1 VAPRYARAHY
11 SLGMLHASSG
21 RTDAAAEALANAAR
35 LAAASKGGA
44 DSSDTPEGGAVSAS
58 TTFSGTGS
66 SDYGPDAPLVPVAVA
81 KEDDELVHSEFGY
94 LLALG
99 SVRADQGRPAA
110 AGKVFELAL
119 KLKPLAAPGWVALGG
134 IRAKQGEA
142 EKALAAFETALQC
155 DPRSADA
162 HYGLGSCLLVSAST
176 AAEKDTA
183 LKHIERAV
191 ELDPLHAAAL
201 AKLASHAVGGEY
213 LSAVR
218 SFQAAAD
225 SGGGAANQGSSS
237 KSASAS
243 SSSAAEPLSLAASLF
258 GLAATLDSQGVLPYR
273 ALDLLEKSVELEPGR
288 SSTHLVLGRTLAKLE
303 RWNDAIRAFRSA
315 IRLDARNVDAFF
327 ELGYALLANKES
339 SAAAVASSD
348 QALEGASDASATPVE
363 ASSSSDLNAPLDYST
378 GLVMDAEHVFK
389 AAIDLAPERNELYVG
404 LAKAMQTK
412 QQWTLAVQAWQRA
425 VATDPDQAAW
435 QLGLGVA
442 ARKSGDLKLSASA
455 LRKCIEVDG
464 ESNPPRAMRAVR
476 LLIRVLKAI
485 VAGEEDTGKGGSS
498 MDKGARVQELRVLT
512 SSLIERLE
520 KRLAQASAGNDSS
533 AAALDLDALVA
544 DDAAESKA
552 DAKADASDET
562 GNNTQDNQQVSVGGV
577 TAAERTMSEIGAL
590 YVILGR
596 LWLTPATG
604 TRVGEDGEATEV
616 TPEEEKNGVE
626 AFRKGAAFAAFAA
639 AHQPAAAAA
648 LAPVYEASAQ
658 GGLHSYGGYSGAA
671 VTVPRG
677 DAKMVAASLC
687 RRALG
692 GVLTALGGAGEA
704 DDSLPVGPKDVTSL
718 VLCLNRT
725 AGDDAGVGCSPSAA
739 HLLMRTLF
747 VTPDHP
753 MWRGA
758 AVTSSTYAMVDKTEE
773 ASEQLHSL
781 LAAYLAGAPA
791 GRAASRT
798 GALLVKLATAR
809 AQPTTPSAW
818 LNLAK
823 YCALTLEL
831 RYADLVDPLT
841 TVHGWAQGSSPAAAA
856 SYQNNKN
863 HRSGPRVTVGA
874 TAAQAILA
882 LGLSSCR
889 HATTLSL
896 GDPQA
901 EAEAWLWCGTFA
913 EALGDFTSAKQHYTR
928 SCDTTPDAPAPAVRL
943 AKLLLLLQAHNMKN
957 KKLAAAG
964 MSDSSGN
971 TASSEA
977 AEAAASS
984 ELMARQSNAEQ
995 CVQKA
1000 LALDPYSGTSAAEA
1014 TLQGAMHMLRAG
1026 DADSAIAGFLEV
1038 AFRKAMAPARDVASN
1053 ELVDTAVLGL
1063 IDGVVQSVQNATQA
1077 QNATPS
1083 GESGAPAAASSSDED
1098 ASTVLAEGLSVEVAA
1113 QVLAVEQSAPLLAL
1127 ERLLSTVG
1135 DTTSRASAV
1144 SRLCEVVGSL
1154 ASDTAKQ
1161 HGSLDA
1167 RAGGGTR
1174 GGADIAV
1181 HLAVFN
1187 TVLKALPNVSAALP
1201 ALHRLCVLA
1210 RDLSLKAGR
1219 DKDAVGC
1226 LRTVLGYLAATAP
1239 DQQGTLASSNS
1250 SGDDAGALDG
1260 AAESGGLGSSSSDLM
1275 NGTGALKGHAGAWSM
1290 ALAVFASMASYAAA
1304 NGEEAKSL
1312 TLFTVALE
1320 YDSSYAPA
1328 LDGIA
1333 ALARQWGERDVASAD
1348 AEADASA
1355 LAQLANRAVTAL
1367 RAVLAYNHGHSGA
1380 WAALAAVARALQR
1393 TRGGRSNSD
1402 TAKEEGEGDA
1412 GSEAAKNLVNQLLT
1426 WSAGEP
1432 AALVGLCQ
1440 HAEELVLRPGLTRV
1454 ANTSSNPADLE
1465 DVPPLPSSAGNS
1477 SAPSQDAK
1485 EDAKARAIAS
1495 DLASAQAIFEAV
1507 LAQYPNHAAAVGGLA
1522 VLGAKLVDGA
1532 TAAEEGGTVAAGQN
1546 QQLELQ
1552 RGLSLLEAAVAAP
1565 TVSLSPAGTFARQK
1579 LASYHAA
1586 RGAAFGAHG
1595 HKTAA
1600 AVAALRHAV
1609 SFHGPMGSP
1618 GSAGGDADADRV
1630 SLLVGALCRLGS
1642 DDLRERGDAAAA
1654 KRSFREALTHRPNSP
1669 AALRGLADAHMRHG
1683 IACAADGHP
1692 AEAAR
1697 EFKKALARR
1706 GGVRNLKDV

>member
-1 VAPRYARAHY
+1 MAPRYARAHY

-44 DSSDTPEGGAVSAS
+44 DSSDSQEGGAVSSS
-58 TTFSGTGS
+58 TTFGGS
-66 SDYGPDAPLVPVAVA
+66 NDYGPDAPLVPVAVA
-81 KEDDELVHSEFGY
+81 KDDDEMVHSEFGY

-134 IRAKQGEA
+134 VRAKQGEA

-176 AAEKDTA
+176 VAEKDTA

-225 SGGGAANQGSSS
+225 SGGGANQRSSNSSS
-237 KSASAS
+237 ASS

-303 RWNDAIRAFRSA
+303 RWSDAIRAFRSA

-327 ELGYALLANKES
+327 ELGYALLANKGS
-339 SAAAVASSD
+339 SAAGASND
-348 QALEGASDASATPVE
+348 QAQASIDDAISTEVE
-363 ASSSSDLNAPLDYST
+363 ASSSDLNAPLDYST

-404 LAKAMQTK
+404 LAKSMQTK
-412 QQWTLAVQAWQRA
+412 QQWQLAVQAWQRA

-435 QLGLGVA
+435 QLELGVA

-485 VAGEEDTGKGGSS
+485 VASEEESDGKSGSRSSSS
-498 MDKGARVQELRVLT
+498 MDKGARVQELRALT

-520 KRLAQASAGNDSS
+520 KRLAQASTGNDSS
-533 AAALDLDALVA
+533 SAALDLDALVA

-562 GNNTQDNQQVSVGGV
+562 GHSNSQDDQQASVGGV

-604 TRVGEDGEATEV
+604 TRVGDDGEATEV

-648 LAPVYEASAQ
+648 LAPVYEASAH

-739 HLLMRTLF
+739 HLLMRTFF
-747 VTPDHP
+747 VTPGHP
-753 MWRGA
+753 MWRGPA
-758 AVTSSTYAMVDKTEE
+758 ATSSSYAVVDKSEE

-809 AQPTTPSAW
+809 AQATTPSAW
-818 LNLAK
+818 LKLAK
-823 YCALTLEL
+823 YCALALEL
-831 RYADLVDPLT
+831 RFADLVDPMT
-841 TVHGWAQGSSPAAAA
+841 TVHGWAQGS
-856 SYQNNKN
+856 QINKN

-874 TAAQAILA
+874 TAARAILA

-913 EALGDFTSAKQHYTR
+913 EALGDLNSAKQHYAR
-928 SCDTTPDAPAPAVRL
+928 SCDTAPDAPAPAVRL
-943 AKLLLLLQAHNMKN
+943 ANLLQLLLANQKKN
-957 KKLAAAG
+957 KRLVG
-964 MSDSSGN
+964 GESN

-1014 TLQGAMHMLRAG
+1014 TLQSAMQMLRAG
-1026 DADSAIAGFLEV
+1026 DADSAIASFLEV

-1063 IDGVVQSVQNATQA
+1063 IDGVVQSVRNATHA
-1077 QNATPS
+1077 QGATPT
-1083 GESGAPAAASSSDED
+1083 GGGNGAASSTDED
-1098 ASTVLAEGLSVEVAA
+1098 AAAALAEGLPVEVAA

-1135 DTTSRASAV
+1135 DTASRASAV
-1144 SRLCEVVGSL
+1144 SRLCDVVGSL
-1154 ASDTAKQ
+1154 ASETAKQ

-1187 TVLKALPNVSAALP
+1187 TVLKALPNVTAALP

-1210 RDLSLKAGR
+1210 RDLSMKAGR

-1239 DQQGTLASSNS
+1239 DQQGTLSASNS

-1260 AAESGGLGSSSSDLM
+1260 AAESGGLGSSSSSDLL
-1275 NGTGALKGHAGAWSM
+1275 NGNGALKGHAGAWSM
-1290 ALAVFASMASYAAA
+1290 ALAVLASMASYAAA

-1320 YDSSYAPA
+1320 YDASYAPA

-1333 ALARQWGERDVASAD
+1333 ALARQWGERDIAGAVTD
-1348 AEADASA
+1348 ADASA
-1355 LAQLANRAVTAL
+1355 LAQVANRAVTAL

-1380 WAALAAVARALQR
+1380 WAALASVARALQR
-1393 TRGGRSNSD
+1393 TRGGRTNSD
-1402 TAKEEGEGDA
+1402 AKMEEGDGAA
-1412 GSEAAKNLVNQLLT
+1412 GSEAAKNLVDQLLT

-1454 ANTSSNPADLE
+1454 ANTTSSSNPSDLDE
-1465 DVPPLPSSAGNS
+1465 VPPPPSADSSSAD
-1477 SAPSQDAK
+1477 APSQDAK
-1485 EDAKARAIAS
+1485 EDAKARAVAS

-1507 LAQYPNHAAAVGGLA
+1507 LAQYPSHAAALGGLA

-1532 TAAEEGGTVAAGQN
+1532 TGAEEGGPVVASQN
-1546 QQLELQ
+1546 QQLDLQ

-1595 HKTAA
+1595 QKTAA
-1600 AVAALRHAV
+1600 AVAALRLAV
-1609 SFHGPMGSP
+1609 SFHGPMGAP

-1654 KRSFREALTHRPNSP
+1654 KRSFREARTHRPNSP

-1706 GGVRNLKDV
+1706 GGVSRKA